1 MRCITAVL
9 VAVVATGCAR
19 DEPSRFPAPDY
30 ATSGGWEDESD
41 PMVVNGATFQGPGGR
56 YRMLYDDA
64 GRTIVPQAPIHDP
77 PPSHAIDLG
86 SRPRRVGPRDVHLRA
101 VRLDNAARHLAE
113 AGSFNVVVESELP
126 QLVSAEL
133 RGVDPYDALVVL
145 ANTHGAHVRFDAG
158 IVVVGPR

>member
-1 MRCITAVL
+1 M
-9 VAVVATGCAR
+9 
-19 DEPSRFPAPDY
+19 
-30 ATSGGWEDESD
+30 
-41 PMVVNGATFQGPGGR
+41 
-56 YRMLYDDA
+56 
-64 GRTIVPQAPIHDP
+64 
-77 PPSHAIDLG
+77 
-86 SRPRRVGPRDVHLRA
+86 GPRDVHLRA

-145 ANTHGAHVRFDAG
+145 TNTHGAHVRFDAG